1 MNDFKY
7 WLSKNGDL
15 FWEMTNLK
23 TADTSHIVLEPTG
36 SAFDRDSVEDDCRR
50 KVERYFDTSS
60 YYEDIFDDP
69 EDDPNFDGVTIEKW
83 EEDNPE
89 PDDKDYEDKEEFD
102 SDHEKWMTER
112 EEAEEDYEKEVKKW
126 ERNTERKKES
136 AEEDVNNDMQEEIDD
151 CIAEEERDHVAEK
164 GFVHEFEHDGKNFN
178 VNLDSEKINY
188 EGQEIDN
195 VYTVLFQGPEGYSTT
210 GASGTEATTIYSKL
224 VLAVKKL
231 IENHEVNGLSFTP
244 AEPGMRIIYTRFYNS
259 FMKDDFV
266 RVERDLY
273 IKRDIVRRAL
283 EAAKERTSL
292 GVDSGRQSKRIL
304 SGIVDAHRQN
314 RALVDNARILKKEK
328 RSASVIG
335 SHLIGQF
342 VPEYKNNFPAL
353 ILDFDKN
360 TGVFIVIDKTII
372 GASQGLTAEKI
383 GFEKLALPFSKLQPN
398 DIHGNFVEKIS
409 SFNYEDKDD
418 FPLYSIGKSSNL
430 IPSPPDVSNFQENIK
445 KFIEEFKVKYNNSQN
460 KNYLG
465 QTYAEYLHIT
475 YPRGMQAF
483 ENYAS
488 KIGINIKDPD
498 VQTGTG
504 QATGTGQVGG
514 ATGTGQA
521 GGATG
526 TSGVT

>member
-36 SAFDRDSVEDDCRR
+36 SDFDRSSVEDDCRR

-60 YYEDIFDDP
+60 YYEDIYEDP
-69 EDDPNFDGVTIEKW
+69 EDDPDFDGVTVEKW
-83 EEDNPE
+83 DEDNPE

-102 SDHEKWMTER
+102 SDHEKWMQER
-112 EEAEEDYEKEVKKW
+112 EEAEEEYEKEVRKW
-126 ERNTERKKES
+126 ERNKERKEQT
-136 AEEDVNNDMQEEIDD
+136 AEEEANNDMQEEIED
-151 CIAEEERDHVAEK
+151 CIDEEERDHVEEK
-164 GFVHEFEHDGKNFN
+164 GFIHKFEHDGKSFN
-178 VNLDSEKINY
+178 VHLDSKKINY
-188 EGQEIDN
+188 AGQSINN
-195 VYTVLFQGPEGYSTT
+195 VYTVLFEGPEGYSTT

-224 VLAVKKL
+224 VLAIKKL
-231 IENHEVNGLSFTP
+231 TEDHEVNGLSFTP

-259 FMKDDFV
+259 FMKDNFV
-266 RVERDLY
+266 RVKSDLY
-273 IKRDIVRRAL
+273 VKRDIVRKAL
-283 EAAKERTSL
+283 EVARKQPSSE
-292 GVDSGRQSKRIL
+292 QSRKIL

-314 RALVDNARILKKEK
+314 RSLVDNARILKKEK

-360 TGVFIVIDKTII
+360 TGVFMVIHKTII
-372 GASQGLTAEKI
+372 GTSQGLTTEKI
-383 GFEKLALPFSKLQPN
+383 DFEKLALPFSKLQPN
-398 DIHGNFVEKIS
+398 DIHGNFVEKIA
-409 SFNYEDKDD
+409 SFNYEDQDA

-430 IPSPPDVSNFQENIK
+430 ITSPPNVSNFQENIK

-475 YPRGMQAF
+475 YPRGMQAL

-488 KIGINIKDPD
+488 KIGIEIKDPD
-498 VQTGTG
+498 VQTGAVT
-504 QATGTGQVGG
+504 ATSGASGVGG
-514 ATGTGQA
+514 AS
-521 GGATG
+521 GAVTATSG
-526 TSGVT
+526 ASGVT